1 MRELSFHSTINSI
14 QKWLDKKR
22 KKKKKIILIPT
33 MGNLHQ
39 GHLDLINSY
48 KKSNT
53 ETVVSIFVN
62 PMQFNLHEDFDS
74 YPRTLESDLQTLQTS
89 SATSVFAP
97 NVREMYPFGVRAQ
110 IDIPKISS
118 ILCGASRPGHFQGV
132 ATVVAKLFNIIK
144 PDVAIFGKKDYQQ
157 LQIIRIMADDLL
169 MPIKIVSVETTRE
182 ISGLALSSRNDYLL
196 PNEKLI
202 APSLYGSL
210 LAIRTG
216 LLNKKNIQ
224 KTLEKEREK
233 LRDLGFKIDYLE
245 IRNASDLTATPFNS
259 KRIIM
264 VAAVLGKARLIDNI
278 IVDT

>member
-1 MRELSFHSTINSI
+1 
-14 QKWLDKKR
+14 
-22 KKKKKIILIPT
+22 

-202 APSLYGSL
+202 APSLYESL
-210 LAIRTG
+210 LTIRTG

>member
-1 MRELSFHSTINSI
+1 
-14 QKWLDKKR
+14 
-22 KKKKKIILIPT
+22 

-48 KKSNT
+48 KKRNT
-53 ETVVSIFVN
+53 ETIVSIFVN
-62 PMQFNLHEDFDS
+62 PMQFNLHEDFDA

-157 LQIIRIMADDLL
+157 LQIIRIMANDLL
-169 MPIKIVSVETTRE
+169 MPIKIVGVETTRE

-278 IVDT
+278 IVET